1 MPEARGRRGLAK
13 FNVMESEKPL
23 FIPLK
28 REYFE
33 AFERGEKTE
42 EFRPLGPRWNARTC
56 RIGRPV
62 VLSLGYG
69 KHQRLR
75 GVVSSFRKDMNPHA
89 MPGWTA
95 CYPLSCAPAACIGIK
110 LN

>member
-1 MPEARGRRGLAK
+1 M
-13 FNVMESEKPL
+13 EKPL

-33 AFERGEKTE
+33 AFKVGQKHE
-42 EFRPLGPRWNARTC
+42 EFRPEGPRWNARTC

-69 KHQRLR
+69 KRERLAGR
-75 GVVSSFRKDMNPHA
+75 VVGYSAREEPTHSDA
-89 MPGWTA
+89 W
-95 CYPLSCAPAACIGIK
+95 LSCYGDSGGLAACIRIEIESNEEAGD
-110 LN
+110 